1 MSPTGNPS
9 LSQIS
14 CANPN
19 VIESRSVN
27 AGAKPRPKTRS
38 YFVHIVITVVTTV
51 SLCCKCV
58 IEIKCIFLP
67 WCSLTKGFPPNTWK
81 FGTAPEVRA
90 LTTSNCGI
98 KEHCLRQIATHYWA
112 QSYQVSFGVYAMHK
126 LSSTQS
132 EDDRTAKPRFRNVKG
147 CGR

>member
-1 MSPTGNPS
+1 MRHRN
-9 LSQIS
+9 
-14 CANPN
+14 
-19 VIESRSVN
+19 
-27 AGAKPRPKTRS
+27 K
-38 YFVHIVITVVTTV
+38 VHIFAVVF
-51 SLCCKCV
+51 SDKG
-58 IEIKCIFLP
+58 I
-67 WCSLTKGFPPNTWK
+67 STKYLED
-81 FGTAPEVRA
+81 GTAPEVRA
-90 LTTSNCGI
+90 LTTTNCGI